1 MIKRFF
7 ADIVNGEGHIFVKA
21 GDKMTEAI
29 IDAILADGTVKEM
42 RIRNNEIVGIE
53 VEAITEGK
61 KKQTIIESLHDRI
74 IGRNLAEDIL
84 DEKRRSSL
92 SYQRICYRT
101 DGEQYYL
108 RCVKKVRIRSV

>member
-84 DEKRRSSL
+84 DENGEVL
-92 SYQRICYRT
+92 YHINEYVT
-101 DGEQYYL
+101 EPMAEQYRQL
-108 RCVKKVRIRSV
+108 REKS